1 MIRTESLPYT
11 TLAGDVIDSGNFKE
25 VIKRAVRQMDW
36 VGFED
41 RKSESESRGLL
52 RGWGLACYVEWTGG
66 ELTETV
72 RIQAEAGRD
81 D

>member
-1 MIRTESLPYT
+1 MKWVVDPVSLRERNMIRTESLPYT

-41 RKSESESRGLL
+41 RKSESESRGLTP
-52 RGWGLACYVEWTGG
+52 REGIGLLC
-66 ELTETV
+66 
-72 RIQAEAGRD
+72 
-81 D
+81 